1 MSCTMWYMSIAP
13 ESMFVKSLVVIDG
26 ASVLRNHTNVL
37 GREPLWFH
45 GQLSE
50 MIILGK
56 M

>member
-1 MSCTMWYMSIAP
+1 MSCAMWYMSIAL

-26 ASVLRNHTNVL
+26 ASVLRNHLL